1 MPPTS
6 DLYMHMP
13 LTSDLVQMPP
23 ISDMQ
28 QLHPG
33 KVPKKKNLAD
43 FSVGSVENTLTA
55 RARR

>member
-1 MPPTS
+1 
-6 DLYMHMP
+6 MHMP